1 MTRKFA
7 DATLRMFAPPT
18 DSFRAMIANVATS
31 ALFNIPT
38 IPTYETSR
46 IQVSG
51 L

>member
-18 DSFRAMIANVATS
+18 DGFRAMIANVATS
-31 ALFNIPT
+31 AFVNN
-38 IPTYETSR
+38 PTYETSR